1 MIRIK
6 FILAMFS
13 ISLGFSQTK
22 GETFF
27 ASNDIEYI
35 VTSSTPAEVEAKDY
49 VGATTEITIPNTVI
63 HNAVT
68 YRVTSI
74 GVDAFTNNNLTS
86 VEIASSLTTIGAFAF
101 FRNSITSV
109 TFSEGLVHIGNNA
122 FQANL
127 LDSVI
132 FPNTVTSIG
141 ASSFFD
147 NHLTSISLPDRLTSI
162 GQAAF
167 LRNDLTSVILPAQ
180 ITHIG
185 TEAFR
190 FNDINTVTSLS
201 IEPANLGDD
210 VFIWDNDNDNSVIDL
225 IIPSGT
231 AAAYA
236 TAGWTG
242 FKSVT
247 EDEDLSVEDFQVEQN
262 IDLHLVYDN
271 LHITSKNNTQIKS
284 VYIFTIL

>member
-86 VEIASSLTTIGAFAF
+86 VEIASSVTT
-101 FRNSITSV
+101 
-109 TFSEGLVHIGNNA
+109 
-122 FQANL
+122 
-127 LDSVI
+127 
-132 FPNTVTSIG
+132 IG

-162 GQAAF
+162 
-167 LRNDLTSVILPAQ
+167 
-180 ITHIG
+180 
-185 TEAFR
+185 
-190 FNDINTVTSLS
+190 
-201 IEPANLGDD
+201 
-210 VFIWDNDNDNSVIDL
+210 
-225 IIPSGT
+225 
-231 AAAYA
+231 
-236 TAGWTG
+236 
-242 FKSVT
+242 
-247 EDEDLSVEDFQVEQN
+247 
-262 IDLHLVYDN
+262 
-271 LHITSKNNTQIKS
+271 
-284 VYIFTIL
+284 

>member
-1 MIRIK
+1 M
-6 FILAMFS
+6 
-13 ISLGFSQTK
+13 
-22 GETFF
+22 
-27 ASNDIEYI
+27 
-35 VTSSTPAEVEAKDY
+35 
-49 VGATTEITIPNTVI
+49 
-63 HNAVT
+63 
-68 YRVTSI
+68 
-74 GVDAFTNNNLTS
+74 
-86 VEIASSLTTIGAFAF
+86 
-101 FRNSITSV
+101 
-109 TFSEGLVHIGNNA
+109 
-122 FQANL
+122 
-127 LDSVI
+127 
-132 FPNTVTSIG
+132 
-141 ASSFFD
+141 
-147 NHLTSISLPDRLTSI
+147 
-162 GQAAF
+162 
-167 LRNDLTSVILPAQ
+167 TSVILPAQ

-190 FNDINTVTSLS
+190 YNDINTVTSLS

-284 VYIFTIL
+284 VYIFTILGTCLTTTKSNTISVSHLSPGIYLVRIDTNRGVVSKKIEVQ